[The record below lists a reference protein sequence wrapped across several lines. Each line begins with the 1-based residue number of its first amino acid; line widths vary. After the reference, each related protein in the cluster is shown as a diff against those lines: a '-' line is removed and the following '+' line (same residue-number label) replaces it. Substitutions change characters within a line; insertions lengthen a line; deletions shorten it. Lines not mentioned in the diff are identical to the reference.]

1 VILIGLPLAM
11 VAHSEAVFVA
21 GFAIGYPLLV
31 WLALPTRGGVDR
43 MRRRLE
49 SQGAESH
56 LWAVLLAA
64 PAPPRDDAP

>member
-1 VILIGLPLAM
+1 MAG
-11 VAHSEAVFVA
+11 HSELVFVA
-21 GFAIGYPLLV
+21 GFAVGYPLLV
-31 WLALPTRGGVDR
+31 WLALPTRGGVER

-64 PAPPRDDAP
+64 PPSPRDDAR